1 MQTSDKGIALIK
13 QFEGC
18 KLTAYQDSVGV
29 WTIGYGWTQPVDG
42 KPIRAGMTIKQETAE
57 RLLKTGLVSYE
68 SDVSRLVKVGLTQ
81 GQFDAL
87 VSFTYNLGARS
98 LSTSTLLRKL
108 NAGDYAGAADEFLRW
123 NKAGGKVL
131 NGLTRRREA
140 ERALFLEFCKELMPL
155 VLFSFLLLFHL
166 KHSLFF
172 RFFFLSAS
180 ELPSQIAKDMFP
192 ILST

>member
-42 KPIRAGMTIKQETAE
+42 KPIRSGMTIKQETAE

-108 NAGDYAGAADEFLRW
+108 NAGDYTGAADEFLRW

-140 ERALFLEFCKELMPL
+140 ERALFL
-155 VLFSFLLLFHL
+155 S
-166 KHSLFF
+166 
-172 RFFFLSAS
+172 
-180 ELPSQIAKDMFP
+180 
-192 ILST
+192 

>member
-13 QFEGC
+13 EFEGC

-29 WTIGYGWTQPVDG
+29 WTIGYGWTQLVDG
-42 KPIRAGMTIKQETAE
+42 KTIRAGMAIKQETAE
-57 RLLKTGLVSYE
+57 RLLKTGLVNYE

-140 ERALFLEFCKELMPL
+140 ERALFL
-155 VLFSFLLLFHL
+155 S
-166 KHSLFF
+166 
-172 RFFFLSAS
+172 
-180 ELPSQIAKDMFP
+180 
-192 ILST
+192 

>member
-13 QFEGC
+13 EFEGC

-29 WTIGYGWTQPVDG
+29 WTIGYVWTQPVDG
-42 KPIRAGMTIKQETAE
+42 KPIRAGMTINQETAE

-140 ERALFLEFCKELMPL
+140 ERALFL
-155 VLFSFLLLFHL
+155 S
-166 KHSLFF
+166 
-172 RFFFLSAS
+172 
-180 ELPSQIAKDMFP
+180 
-192 ILST
+192 

>member
-1 MQTSDKGIALIK
+1 MQTSEKGIALIK

-57 RLLKTGLVSYE
+57 RLLKTGLVIYE

-140 ERALFLEFCKELMPL
+140 ERALFL
-155 VLFSFLLLFHL
+155 S
-166 KHSLFF
+166 
-172 RFFFLSAS
+172 
-180 ELPSQIAKDMFP
+180 
-192 ILST
+192 

>member
-1 MQTSDKGIALIK
+1 MQTSEKGIALIK
-13 QFEGC
+13 EFEGC

-81 GQFDAL
+81 EQFDAL
-87 VSFTYNLGARS
+87 VAFTYNLGARS

-108 NAGDYAGAADEFLRW
+108 NAGDYSGAAEEFLRW

-140 ERALFLEFCKELMPL
+140 ERALFL
-155 VLFSFLLLFHL
+155 S
-166 KHSLFF
+166 
-172 RFFFLSAS
+172 
-180 ELPSQIAKDMFP
+180 
-192 ILST
+192 

>member
-1 MQTSDKGIALIK
+1 MQTSDKGIAMIK

-29 WTIGYGWTQPVDG
+29 WTIGYGWTKPVDG

-98 LSTSTLLRKL
+98 LATSNLLRKL

-140 ERALFLEFCKELMPL
+140 ERALFL
-155 VLFSFLLLFHL
+155 S
-166 KHSLFF
+166 
-172 RFFFLSAS
+172 
-180 ELPSQIAKDMFP
+180 
-192 ILST
+192 

>member
-1 MQTSDKGIALIK
+1 MQTSEKGIALIK

-29 WTIGYGWTQPVDG
+29 WTIGYGWTKPVDG

-68 SDVSRLVKVGLTQ
+68 NDVSRLVKVDLTQ

-108 NAGDYAGAADEFLRW
+108 NAEDYAGAADEFLLW

-140 ERALFLEFCKELMPL
+140 ERALFL
-155 VLFSFLLLFHL
+155 S
-166 KHSLFF
+166 
-172 RFFFLSAS
+172 
-180 ELPSQIAKDMFP
+180 
-192 ILST
+192 

>member
-18 KLTAYQDSVGV
+18 KLTAYRDSVGV

-68 SDVSRLVKVGLTQ
+68 SDVSRTVKVGMTQ
-81 GQFDAL
+81 GQFDAT

-108 NAGDYAGAADEFLRW
+108 NAGDYAGAADEFLHW

-140 ERALFLEFCKELMPL
+140 ERALFL
-155 VLFSFLLLFHL
+155 S
-166 KHSLFF
+166 
-172 RFFFLSAS
+172 
-180 ELPSQIAKDMFP
+180 
-192 ILST
+192 

>member
-1 MQTSDKGIALIK
+1 MQTSEKGITLIK

-29 WTIGYGWTQPVDG
+29 WTIGYGWTQPVEG

-68 SDVSRLVKVGLTQ
+68 SDVSRLVKVNLTQ

-108 NAGDYAGAADEFLRW
+108 NSGDYAGAADEFLRW

-140 ERALFLEFCKELMPL
+140 ERALFL
-155 VLFSFLLLFHL
+155 S
-166 KHSLFF
+166 
-172 RFFFLSAS
+172 
-180 ELPSQIAKDMFP
+180 
-192 ILST
+192 

>member
-1 MQTSDKGIALIK
+1 MQTSEKGIALIK
-13 QFEGC
+13 EFEGC

-42 KPIRAGMTIKQETAE
+42 KPIRAGMTIKQQTAE

-140 ERALFLEFCKELMPL
+140 ERALFL
-155 VLFSFLLLFHL
+155 S
-166 KHSLFF
+166 
-172 RFFFLSAS
+172 
-180 ELPSQIAKDMFP
+180 
-192 ILST
+192 

>member
-18 KLTAYQDSVGV
+18 KLTAYPDPGSGGAP
-29 WTIGYGWTQPVDG
+29 WTIGYGWTQSVDG
-42 KPIRAGMTIKQETAE
+42 KPVRPGMTIDQATAD

-68 SDVSRLVKVGLTQ
+68 NDVSRLVKVKLSQ

-87 VSFTYNLGARS
+87 VSFTYNLGSRS
-98 LSTSTLLRKL
+98 LSTSTLLSKL
-108 NAGDYAGAADEFLRW
+108 NAGDYAGAANEFPRW

-140 ERALFLEFCKELMPL
+140 ERALFL
-155 VLFSFLLLFHL
+155 S
-166 KHSLFF
+166 
-172 RFFFLSAS
+172 
-180 ELPSQIAKDMFP
+180 
-192 ILST
+192 

>member
-29 WTIGYGWTQPVDG
+29 WTIGYGWTKPVDG

-68 SDVSRLVKVGLTQ
+68 NDVSRLVKVNLTQ

-87 VSFTYNLGARS
+87 VSFTYNLGVRS

-140 ERALFLEFCKELMPL
+140 ERALFL
-155 VLFSFLLLFHL
+155 S
-166 KHSLFF
+166 
-172 RFFFLSAS
+172 
-180 ELPSQIAKDMFP
+180 
-192 ILST
+192 

>member
-1 MQTSDKGIALIK
+1 MQTSEKGIALIK
-13 QFEGC
+13 EFEGC
-18 KLTAYQDSVGV
+18 KLTAYRDSVGV

-68 SDVSRLVKVGLTQ
+68 SDVSRLVKVGVTQ

-108 NAGDYAGAADEFLRW
+108 NASDYAGAADEFLRW

-140 ERALFLEFCKELMPL
+140 ERALFL
-155 VLFSFLLLFHL
+155 S
-166 KHSLFF
+166 
-172 RFFFLSAS
+172 
-180 ELPSQIAKDMFP
+180 
-192 ILST
+192 

>member
-1 MQTSDKGIALIK
+1 MQTSEKGIALIK
-13 QFEGC
+13 EFEGC

-68 SDVSRLVKVGLTQ
+68 SDVSRLVKVGLNQ

-108 NAGDYAGAADEFLRW
+108 NAGDYAGAADDFLRW

-140 ERALFLEFCKELMPL
+140 ERALFL
-155 VLFSFLLLFHL
+155 S
-166 KHSLFF
+166 
-172 RFFFLSAS
+172 
-180 ELPSQIAKDMFP
+180 
-192 ILST
+192 

>member
-1 MQTSDKGIALIK
+1 MQTSEKGIALIK

-108 NAGDYAGAADEFLRW
+108 NAGDYAGAADEFMRW
-123 NKAGGKVL
+123 NKAGGKVM

-140 ERALFLEFCKELMPL
+140 ERALFL
-155 VLFSFLLLFHL
+155 S
-166 KHSLFF
+166 
-172 RFFFLSAS
+172 
-180 ELPSQIAKDMFP
+180 
-192 ILST
+192 

>member
-18 KLTAYQDSVGV
+18 KLTAYQDSAGV

-57 RLLKTGLVSYE
+57 RLLKTGLVGYE
-68 SDVSRLVKVGLTQ
+68 SDVFRLVKVGLTQ

-140 ERALFLEFCKELMPL
+140 ERALFQ
-155 VLFSFLLLFHL
+155 S
-166 KHSLFF
+166 
-172 RFFFLSAS
+172 
-180 ELPSQIAKDMFP
+180 
-192 ILST
+192 

>member
-1 MQTSDKGIALIK
+1 MQTSDRGIALIK
-13 QFEGC
+13 EFEGC
-18 KLTAYQDSVGV
+18 RLTSYQDSVGV

-68 SDVSRLVKVGLTQ
+68 SDVSRLVKVDLTQ

-108 NAGDYAGAADEFLRW
+108 NAGDYAGAAEEFLRW

-140 ERALFLEFCKELMPL
+140 ERALFL
-155 VLFSFLLLFHL
+155 S
-166 KHSLFF
+166 
-172 RFFFLSAS
+172 
-180 ELPSQIAKDMFP
+180 
-192 ILST
+192 

>member
-1 MQTSDKGIALIK
+1 MMQTSDKGIALIK

-18 KLTAYQDSVGV
+18 KLLAYQDSVGV

-42 KPIRAGMTIKQETAE
+42 KPIRAGMSINQETAE

-68 SDVSRLVKVGLTQ
+68 NDVSRLVKVRLAQ
-81 GQFDAL
+81 WQFDAL

-140 ERALFLEFCKELMPL
+140 ERALFLL
-155 VLFSFLLLFHL
+155 
-166 KHSLFF
+166 
-172 RFFFLSAS
+172 
-180 ELPSQIAKDMFP
+180 
-192 ILST
+192 

>member
-1 MQTSDKGIALIK
+1 MQTSEKGIALIK

-42 KPIRAGMTIKQETAE
+42 KPIRAGMTIKQQTAE

-108 NAGDYAGAADEFLRW
+108 NAGDYAGAADEYLRW

-140 ERALFLEFCKELMPL
+140 ERALFL
-155 VLFSFLLLFHL
+155 S
-166 KHSLFF
+166 
-172 RFFFLSAS
+172 
-180 ELPSQIAKDMFP
+180 
-192 ILST
+192 

>member
-1 MQTSDKGIALIK
+1 MQTSEKGIALIK

-42 KPIRAGMTIKQETAE
+42 KAIRSGMTIKQETAE

-68 SDVSRLVKVGLTQ
+68 SDVSRLVKVDLTQ

-108 NAGDYAGAADEFLRW
+108 NAGDYAGAANEFLRW

-131 NGLTRRREA
+131 NGLIRRREA
-140 ERALFLEFCKELMPL
+140 ERALFL
-155 VLFSFLLLFHL
+155 S
-166 KHSLFF
+166 
-172 RFFFLSAS
+172 
-180 ELPSQIAKDMFP
+180 
-192 ILST
+192 